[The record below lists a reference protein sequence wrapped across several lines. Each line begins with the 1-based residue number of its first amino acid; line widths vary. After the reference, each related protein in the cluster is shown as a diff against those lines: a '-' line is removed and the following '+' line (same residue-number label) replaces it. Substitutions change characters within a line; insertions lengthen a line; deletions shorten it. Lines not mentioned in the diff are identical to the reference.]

1 MNTNDM
7 NDIHIEEEM
16 CFINDIGDVREELAM
31 IKSIVTEQ
39 EEVWNR
45 FYKDLK
51 MGHEMQNRNSINFLV
66 AKGPKY
72 QIPKYK
78 QIIQKIDE
86 DAERVE
92 QWITGQLDLKKTHD
106 SLRESQDS
114 TVLSTVVIGF
124 TGITIIFTLL

>member
-51 MGHEMQNRNSINFLV
+51 KGHEMQNRNSINFLV
-66 AKGPKY
+66 AKGPKH

-106 SLRESQDS
+106 ILRESQDS